1 MKRRERFFITKDTDF
16 FHSAVLR
23 SLGTGSGSSPPTGC
37 TCHRSY
43 TGLGCTGLLA
53 SLFLIDNEKTIEN
66 IYVKGIRFFGV
77 FFFHVIAQSTNT
89 NKQREHA
96 AGNSTKKHSTLYILQ
111 HALT

>member
-66 IYVKGIRFFGV
+66 IYVKGIRFFG
-77 FFFHVIAQSTNT
+77 FFFFMWLHKVLTQTN
-89 NKQREHA
+89 RENMLQ
-96 AGNSTKKHSTLYILQ
+96 GILQ
-111 HALT
+111 KNILHCTYYNML